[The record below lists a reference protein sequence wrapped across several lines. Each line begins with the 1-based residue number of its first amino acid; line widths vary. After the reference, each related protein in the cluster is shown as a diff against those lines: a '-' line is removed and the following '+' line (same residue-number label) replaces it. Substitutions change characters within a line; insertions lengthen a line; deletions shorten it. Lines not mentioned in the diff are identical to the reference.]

1 MSLGGD
7 SRFALFSHLGFKIS
21 LFPKC
26 CTSLGMPH
34 SIYIDEAFEKRSL
47 SHRITHDHSLA
58 CFTTNGTL
66 LLQHARDVLSLFRFF

>member
-47 SHRITHDHSLA
+47 SQNHTRSL
-58 CFTTNGTL
+58 T
-66 LLQHARDVLSLFRFF
+66 RLFYH